1 MLDRFLYFFFF
12 IYRYLLGFEDEGRLG
27 LLGCWSEDLVLARTE
42 DLVLARTEEL
52 VSVCMELAYLV
63 VSATSSFMQK
73 ISSFFLY
80 LVASSS
86 VNWDEFPPIK
96 TVPTQE
102 YQSQNLIHWSCLL
115 FLGHFTHF
123 VYFVWY
129 FKHEFQAQGFFQ
141 IFAFVME
148 YCWCT
153 APINCWNIRRN
164 H

>member
-1 MLDRFLYFFFF
+1 
-12 IYRYLLGFEDEGRLG
+12 
-27 LLGCWSEDLVLARTE
+27 VLARTE

-102 YQSQNLIHWSCLL
+102 YQSQNLIH
-115 FLGHFTHF
+115 
-123 VYFVWY
+123 
-129 FKHEFQAQGFFQ
+129 
-141 IFAFVME
+141 
-148 YCWCT
+148 
-153 APINCWNIRRN
+153 
-164 H
+164 